1 MVFSTASAEKPK
13 YDEIPDSEG
22 LPIAI
27 ARTHRNIY
35 AVLCR
40 YFTILLIG
48 AGLGFTVG
56 FYSSANYS
64 TALSPP
70 PAPPRPAG
78 SQSIPLG
85 TPIPHDVFG
94 PRIAKNFVPDELYV
108 GGSDEVNAHW
118 EKLLKGM
125 LPPIAMNE

>member
-22 LPIAI
+22 LPIV
-27 ARTHRNIY
+27 RTRRNVY

-40 YFTILLIG
+40 YFTLLLIG

-56 FYSSANYS
+56 FYSSTNYS
-64 TALSPP
+64 TVPPPP
-70 PAPPRPAG
+70 PAPHPAG
-78 SQSIPLG
+78 SQAIPLG

-94 PRIAKNFVPDELYV
+94 PRIAKDFVPDERYV
-108 GGSDEVNAHW
+108 GDSAEVNANW
-118 EKLLKGM
+118 GELVKGM
-125 LPPIAMNE
+125 LPLRAMNE